1 MATPPRF
8 QLLEL
13 GRLAEP
19 FDHPDWLFE
28 LKYDGFRAR
37 ADVTDGK
44 AELISRRGNV
54 YKSWTP
60 LREQLGRELGDHQ
73 AVLDGELVVLD
84 ADGRSLFYD
93 LLRRRHPPIFVAFDL
108 LFLDGEDLREI
119 PLLERKRRL
128 RALLPEESSSLLYAQ
143 HVIGAGRALFDQV
156 CALDLEG
163 IVAKLASAPYRAMQP
178 PHWMKIKSS
187 AYSQVERRYEFFEP
201 SRNKR

>member
-1 MATPPRF
+1 MVA
-8 QLLEL
+8 
-13 GRLAEP
+13 P
-19 FDHPDWLFE
+19 FDHPDWIFE

-37 ADVTDGK
+37 ADVWNGK
-44 AELISRRGNV
+44 AELVSRRGNV
-54 YKSWTP
+54 YKSWTA
-60 LREQLGRELGDHQ
+60 LREQLGRDLGDHQ

-163 IVAKLASAPYRAMQP
+163 IVAKLAAAPYRATQP
-178 PHWMKIKSS
+178 PHWMKIKNPT
-187 AYSQVERRYEFFEP
+187 YSQAEGRHEFFEP
-201 SRNKR
+201 RH

>member
-1 MATPPRF
+1 MA
-8 QLLEL
+8 
-13 GRLAEP
+13 AP
-19 FDHPDWLFE
+19 FDHPDWIFE

-37 ADVTDGK
+37 ADIWNGK
-44 AELISRRGNV
+44 AELVSRRGNV
-54 YKSWTP
+54 YKSWAS

-108 LFLDGEDLREI
+108 LYVDGEDLREI

-128 RALLPEESSSLLYAQ
+128 HALLPEESSTLLYAQ

-163 IVAKLASAPYRAMQP
+163 IVAKVAAAPYRRTGSRSRTRITHRRRAGT
-178 PHWMKIKSS
+178 SS
-187 AYSQVERRYEFFEP
+187 S
-201 SRNKR
+201 SRTADNCSPARFRVSGNSFRSTR